1 MSGSLQNFHLL
12 IFFPFEKGLQFTMFF
27 VFGLIWGCIL
37 DTVNVNGEN
46 SGFSYTET
54 EKAGV
59 FVPASH

>member
-1 MSGSLQNFHLL
+1 
-12 IFFPFEKGLQFTMFF
+12 MFF